1 MKVGEYV
8 RILKEAGL
16 HITEETVRK
25 NVAELLYV
33 LSDEELNVLVQHAV
47 KEGDDWLAKVVTGEL
62 ILRKMRVIR

>member
-47 KEGDDWLAKVVTGEL
+47 KEGDDWLAKAFNS
-62 ILRKMRVIR
+62 IL